1 MKRFISKSNFSACTI
16 MLIVKESAKLQ
27 TFFNMADVPDKFMQ
41 RLINI
46 LELIYTVQ
54 ELKLTKGITLA
65 P

>member
-1 MKRFISKSNFSACTI
+1 

-27 TFFNMADVPDKFMQ
+27 TFFHMADVPDEFMQ